1 MPRPV
6 GDKARAVT
14 SSSPSEDNERT
25 VLPGHAKDELPT
37 HHLSPHSSYPAE
49 YARPLPPT
57 SQLLQPPLRRQRGS
71 QSQSQGQP
79 GRGTSWPPKT
89 SATTTVVAVSP
100 TKRSS
105 MVTPSLSPTQRRPAS
120 STFSSLALQVG
131 QKPTTVPSTPQVRMV
146 STTAAPRIRTTRVG
160 IRLSVT
166 SQPTP
171 PPSLSQKPHISTS
184 WEVLPPSWNR
194 RSCQLAGRKGGESRR
209 LVETCVLVVGLS
221 WSFHQGVS
229 SLNNTI

>member
-25 VLPGHAKDELPT
+25 VLPGRAKDELPT

-49 YARPLPPT
+49 YAGPLPPT

-146 STTAAPRIRTTRVG
+146 STTAAPRIRTTCRYQAVRHFTANASAFAISKASHFHIVG
-160 IRLSVT
+160 GFASFVEPPLLS
-166 SQPTP
+166 
-171 PPSLSQKPHISTS
+171 
-184 WEVLPPSWNR
+184 
-194 RSCQLAGRKGGESRR
+194 AGRAKRGGKSPA
-209 LVETCVLVVGLS
+209 
-221 WSFHQGVS
+221 H
-229 SLNNTI
+229 